1 MFQHPKKDFSPRHPC
16 APSPEPAAASNLADQ
31 RAASYHAGEH
41 APILLASE
49 LPLWPSVIFMTL
61 VAIALGLQALEAIKE
76 AEALVE
82 RFSHSA
88 DRRTILPICK
98 GDGDASRRVW
108 ENLIARSDT

>member
-1 MFQHPKKDFSPRHPC
+1 MAWPFSGTLKRIFPPLPQTWRT
-16 APSPEPAAASNLADQ
+16 SVRLLITLANML
-31 RAASYHAGEH
+31 RFCWLRNFPYGR
-41 APILLASE
+41 L
-49 LPLWPSVIFMTL
+49 VIFMTL
-61 VAIALGLQALEAIKE
+61 VAIALGLQALEVIKE

-98 GDGDASRRVW
+98 GDGDASKRVW